1 MGSSAVKARA
11 HRPYL
16 KGAGIQ
22 PDRPPEHLTM
32 LHFFRNFFKSKI
44 GIGVTL
50 AFLVLMALA
59 FASSDVANVSTF
71 GGVAG
76 GDRVAVAGDERIDSR
91 ELSMNATNALQQ
103 VQQQNPTLTMEA
115 FVAQG
120 GLDEVLDQMLS
131 RAALAEFGRMHGLR
145 AGSRLVDSELVQLAA
160 FRGPDGKFDEA
171 AFRAAIAQRGLSEDA
186 VREDLAM
193 GLMAR
198 QLLTPVS
205 LSPVMP
211 ESIGRRYAS
220 LLRERRQG
228 TIALLPSA
236 AYAPQGTPT
245 ADQLQEFYARTS
257 SRYIR
262 PERRVIRYA
271 TFDQSAL
278 GTLPAP
284 TEEQIAQA
292 YRRDQAQYAAR
303 ESRRF
308 TQLILPTQAAA
319 QAILTEVRGGTSLAQ
334 AAEEK
339 GLRTTPISPVTQSEL
354 TGIASAAVANAGFT
368 AAQGALA
375 APARGGLGWYV
386 LQVDAIERQP
396 ARTLA
401 QVRPEI
407 ATRLVEEQRQAAFA
421 QLIGRIDDQLQDGES
436 LSDIARELRL
446 PLQTTRPA
454 TADGAIYNVPGET
467 VAPELSPVLS
477 VAFNMEEGQPQIA
490 ELATG
495 QRYVVYDVAEIT
507 PSAVAPLAEIR
518 DQVIAFW
525 RRDRGAAAA
534 RSAADRVL
542 QRIARGSTLAAAL
555 EAEQPNLPP
564 PGPVNLTRDDLAR
577 QGQVPP
583 PIALFFSMA
592 QGTVKKLED
601 RSQNGWFVVQLA
613 DVEPGEVAADDPIV
627 RATLQQLGQV
637 TGEEYAAQ
645 FVKAVERE
653 VGVERNQAAIDAVA
667 AQLTGRTN

>member
-1 MGSSAVKARA
+1 M
-11 HRPYL
+11 
-16 KGAGIQ
+16 
-22 PDRPPEHLTM
+22 LT
-32 LHFFRNFFKSKI
+32 LFRNFFKSKI
-44 GIGVTL
+44 GIGITL
-50 AFLVLMALA
+50 AFLVLIAFA
-59 FASSDVANVSTF
+59 FASSDVANVGTF
-71 GGVAG
+71 GGIAG
-76 GDRVAVAGDERIDSR
+76 GDRVAVVGDERIDSS
-91 ELSMNATNALQQ
+91 ELSMSATNALQQ
-103 VQQQNPTLTMEA
+103 VQQQNPAMTMEA

-120 GLDEVLDQMLS
+120 GLDDVLDQLVS
-131 RAALAEFGRMHGLR
+131 RTALAEFGRRHGLR
-145 AGSRLVDSELVQLAA
+145 AGDRLVDSELVQLPA
-160 FRGPDGKFDEA
+160 FRGPDGRFDTA

-186 VREDLAM
+186 VRQDLAA

-198 QLLTPVS
+198 QLLTPIA

-211 ESIGRRYAS
+211 ESVGRRYAS

-245 ADQLQEFYARTS
+245 NEQLIEFYQQNSR
-257 SRYIR
+257 RYIR

-284 TEEQIAQA
+284 TEAQIEQA

-308 TQLILPTQAAA
+308 TQLVVPTQAAA
-319 QAILTEVRGGTSLAQ
+319 QAILAEVRGGTSLAA
-334 AAEEK
+334 AAEQK
-339 GLRTTPISPVTQSEL
+339 GLRTTEVGPLTQAEL
-354 TGIASAAVANAGFT
+354 TGNASAAVANAGFT

-375 APARGGLGWYV
+375 TPARGGLGWYV
-386 LQVDAIERQP
+386 LRVDAIERQP

-401 QVRPEI
+401 QVRSEI
-407 ATRLVEEQRQAAFA
+407 AAKLAQEQRQTAFA
-421 QLIGRIDDQLQDGES
+421 ELIGRLDDQLQDGES
-436 LSDIARELRL
+436 LSDIARQLRL
-446 PLQTTRPA
+446 TLQTTRPV

-467 VAPELSPVLS
+467 VAPELSPVLP
-477 VAFNMEEGQPQIA
+477 VAFDMSEGDPQIA
-490 ELATG
+490 EVEAG
-495 QRYVVYDVAEIT
+495 RRYILFDVAEVT

-525 RRDRGAAAA
+525 RRDRGATAA
-534 RSAADRVL
+534 RAAADRVL
-542 QRIARGSTLAAAL
+542 QRIASGTTLAAAL
-555 EAEQPNLPP
+555 EAEQPDLPP

-577 QGQVPP
+577 QQQVPP

-592 QGTVKKLED
+592 QGTAKKLED
-601 RSQNGWFVVQLA
+601 RNQNGWFVVQLA
-613 DVEPGEVAADDPIV
+613 NVQAAEVPADDPIV

-637 TGEEYAAQ
+637 TGEEYVAQ
-645 FVKAVERE
+645 FVEAVQRE
-653 VGVERNQAAIDAVA
+653 VGVERNQRAIDAVA